1 MGEHNQMTND
11 TQTITKYDR
20 IYGGLLDVCLATKA
34 STVKIVQAIT
44 GKSESFIVQT
54 FRHPELGDF
63 IFIEHLDEDGVT
75 RTALPPKVCNL
86 IASQKDS
93 LTKTGRSIRGRR
105 SMAERMANGYV
116 PTFAK
121 KNGRKKKA

>member
-1 MGEHNQMTND
+1 MTNE

-93 LTKTGRSIRGRR
+93 LTKTSRSRRGKRV
-105 SMAERMANGYV
+105 MAERMAQGWV
-116 PTFAK
+116 PNFK
-121 KNGRKKKA
+121 KRARTKTK